1 MLSQLIDRHDSFIN
15 RLLEH
20 EPMAGELHAERTPS
34 GTAGRLILDVLEVVS
49 ASFMTGGLEDFY
61 TDRLYRVRLRAGGI
75 AFIHGLFE
83 HGPSSGPRRTLMLLG
98 SMMHIWQW
106 WEKCRGEAREGD
118 QIRLPPILPL
128 VVYHGETEWRMPLNL
143 ISRVD
148 LQDGALCSCLQ
159 AFQDSL
165 SGFER
170 VEDTSHSPDSG
181 LRPELL
187 RLGQAAAV
195 LGINDLLAL
204 VRYILAEPNE
214 VDAELLEDV
223 LREIVPGQ
231 ETRIMSIAA
240 EQWKAEGIQI
250 GEISGKADLLLR
262 QLRRRFGTL
271 PESTQARVLCASEDQ
286 LNEWAETLLGAT
298 TLDAVFGAHRTN

>member
-1 MLSQLIDRHDSFIN
+1 
-15 RLLEH
+15 
-20 EPMAGELHAERTPS
+20 
-34 GTAGRLILDVLEVVS
+34 
-49 ASFMTGGLEDFY
+49 
-61 TDRLYRVRLRAGGI
+61 
-75 AFIHGLFE
+75 
-83 HGPSSGPRRTLMLLG
+83 MLLG